1 MIVVFNQLKKG
12 DSFIF
17 EDNIWKV
24 IECVKY
30 FKAISKDGK
39 KELSDVSI
47 HNHKFEVELI

>member
-1 MIVVFNQLKKG
+1 MKIIFNQLKKG

-17 EDNIWKV
+17 ENNIWKV

-30 FKAISKDGK
+30 FKASSQDGE

-47 HNHKFEVELI
+47 HNHKFKVELI